1 MKTHKGN
8 LGAVIADIG
17 RVTLDSLEKFRIP
30 YDDIFFGK
38 PWADVYVDDLAVHA
52 NMDTRREIGWM
63 AEDEEAFDN
72 EDTRSETSHLSHLS
86 QAQQQKKVG
95 AKGLVA
101 PRAFN
106 HVQVVGERFIKSSR
120 SDAILGEMFFY
131 SRMPD
136 ALTHLFPHVQSIGFE
151 PETATYSVTM
161 DRIKGVTYSHLLV
174 GRSLTPGRFGAFL
187 NALHEMHTA
196 PASSTNTMAV
206 PETLQRKFAD
216 SGVGGEGGDV
226 YANYAAKLTSRFETY
241 AEDYRA
247 LSPSITPLYHFI
259 LSRLQ
264 SYQNGNRAFVA
275 EVIHGDP
282 VFSNAILTD
291 ASESVKFFDVRA
303 MQGDTFTLKGD
314 VVYDLAKVYQSLQG
328 YDHVLLSNP
337 EESEGM
343 ERSCN
348 RIITPEPEA
357 LERRVG
363 GPAHALGTGSV
374 PGIYLTDDSSPPRE
388 AGNGGG
394 KFYLDPTD
402 ARLLTRL
409 REQFWSHVEAKY
421 EGKVRRDDIVLITG
435 SLLFSLIPL
444 HRGELRGMFLEMCR
458 GVLGQLGQN

>member
-63 AEDEEAFDN
+63 AEDEEED
-72 EDTRSETSHLSHLS
+72 DTRSESSHISHLS
-86 QAQQQKKVG
+86 QVQQQKKSS

-136 ALTHLFPHVQSIGFE
+136 QLTHLFPHVQSIGYE
-151 PETATYSVTM
+151 QETKTYSVTM

-174 GRSLTPGRFGAFL
+174 GRSLTPGRFRAFL
-187 NALHEMHTA
+187 NALHEMH
-196 PASSTNTMAV
+196 SSPSTSATTMPV
-206 PETLQRKFAD
+206 PDSLQSLFAT
-216 SGVGGEGGDV
+216 SSSPSI
-226 YANYAAKLTSRFETY
+226 YANYAQKLKSRFETY
-241 AEDYRA
+241 REDYTS
-247 LSPSITPLYHFI
+247 LSPSTIALYNH
-259 LSRLQ
+259 LLARLQ
-264 SYQNGNRAFVA
+264 SYQQSDRAFPA
-275 EVIHGDP
+275 AVIHGDP
-282 VFSNAILTD
+282 VFSNAILSD
-291 ASESVKFFDVRA
+291 GNERVRFFDVRA
-303 MQGDTFTLKGD
+303 MQGANFTLEGD
-314 VVYDLAKVYQSLQG
+314 VAYDLAKVYQSLQG

-348 RIITPEPEA
+348 RIITPEPEMLA
-357 LERRVG
+357 QRERG
-363 GPAHALGTGSV
+363 GNAHDLSNGFGGRL
-374 PGIYLTDDSSPPRE
+374 PGIALNDFSAAS
-388 AGNGGG
+388 GNGNGNGSGTG

-402 ARLLTRL
+402 KRLLERL
-409 REQFWSHVEAKY
+409 RGQFWKHVEEKY
-421 EGKVRRDDIVLITG
+421 EGKIRREDIVMITA

-444 HRGELRGMFLEMCR
+444 HRSELRGMFMEMCR
-458 GVLGQLGQN
+458 GVLADA